1 MGGIPGEEHVAAKAR
16 ANPTST
22 GYQATP
28 ANRPA
33 GTRPFSRPQ
42 TAQQAVLAEMRSS
55 ILSGELAPGSPIVQD
70 ALAERFGVSRVPVR
84 EALKI
89 LEGEGLVA
97 YAAHHGY
104 SVIKLEVSDLLEV
117 YRLRAVLE
125 AEVVTEAVPRIEDS
139 HLDRMRQAMDQ
150 MDAAADDKDLLALGV
165 GNRAFHFTLFE
176 PSGMHHG
183 IKMIRQLWDTTDP
196 YRSLYFLKPLN
207 RETVNSEH
215 IVIFEACRERDVARV
230 VSLLDVHRSHAVED
244 LKAMTVG
251 WS

>member
-1 MGGIPGEEHVAAKAR
+1 MATKAR
-16 ANPTST
+16 AHPAST
-22 GYQATP
+22 IDQAGDG
-28 ANRPA
+28 AARS
-33 GTRPFSRPQ
+33 RSFSRPQ
-42 TAQQAVLAEMRSS
+42 TAQQAVLAELRSC
-55 ILSGELAPGSPIVQD
+55 ILSGELAPGLPIVQD
-70 ALAERFGVSRVPVR
+70 ALAERYGVSRVPVR

-97 YAAHHGY
+97 YTAHHGY
-104 SVIKLEVSDLLEV
+104 SVTKLEVGDLLEV

-125 AEVVTEAVPRIEDS
+125 SEVATEAVPQIEEG
-139 HLDRMRQAMDQ
+139 HLDRMRTAMDQ
-150 MDAAADDKDLLALGV
+150 MDAAADDKNMLALGV

-176 PSGMHHG
+176 PSGMHRG
-183 IKMIRQLWDTTDP
+183 IRIIRQLWDTTDP

-215 IVIFEACRERDVARV
+215 LMIFEACRDRDVARV